1 MSFKVL
7 VAAISRAGS
16 FFNLTSV
23 DYGTVVDAVKDV
35 ETQLEKAAGAEGAVT
50 ALTARVEALEKQR
63 DTPSAAMP
71 LGGQQ
76 GLMGD
81 FQQAAQLAQ
90 NLRQGG

>member
-35 ETQLEKAAGAEGAVT
+35 EAQLEKAAGAEGSVT
-50 ALTARVEALEKQR
+50 ALTARVEALEARQGN
-63 DTPSAAMP
+63 DAGVP
-71 LGGQQ
+71 LGGQH
-76 GLMGD
+76 GLTGD